1 MTKVTHNAHPKL
13 IQKGSAKNWGDTSQN
28 QSSCPPPAALISV
41 HFCALCHLVFYYSFQ
56 SKKFLTFENLPKL
69 NCPFVINSLE
79 QFQMIAKITTR
90 FFFFLIF
97 LKSQYLF
104 FWIWILIVLIYWI
117 WEISRNKM
125 KMHSVTKNCSDLSL
139 FE

>member
-1 MTKVTHNAHPKL
+1 MTKVTHNAHPIL
-13 IQKGSAKNWGDTSQN
+13 IQEGSAKNWGDTSQN

-90 FFFFLIF
+90 LFLSNF
-97 LKSQYLF
+97 SYYLF
-104 FWIWILIVLIYWI
+104 FRFWILIVSIYWI
-117 WEISRNKM
+117 WETSRNKL
-125 KMHSVTKNCSDLSL
+125 KKHSVTKNCSNLSL